1 MLANRLRCLLFFFR
15 IILWLCF
22 SKTESF
28 VRLSVVVIF
37 YQMNEIWKKI
47 LSKILQTSCI
57 FHSKKNSHRHSPQGH
72 VVSWQSP
79 PKWLRK
85 MRLPVNENEKH
96 NKINKEIPKGGFLG
110 RGPSSRSKG
119 RFSEGGGST
128 RPKGGF
134 SGRRP
139 STRLKGGF
147 SEGSPSTCPKGGF
160 SEGKS
165 STRPKGGFPEGG
177 LNYTIFSL
185 TYYFFQ

>member
-119 RFSEGGGST
+119 RFSERGAQLAQRADFQEGGPQLAW
-128 RPKGGF
+128 RADFRKAAPQLARRADFRKGRAQLVQRADF
-134 SGRRP
+134 R
-139 STRLKGGF
+139 K
-147 SEGSPSTCPKGGF
+147 
-160 SEGKS
+160 
-165 STRPKGGFPEGG
+165 GG
-177 LNYTIFSL
+177 LNYSIFSL